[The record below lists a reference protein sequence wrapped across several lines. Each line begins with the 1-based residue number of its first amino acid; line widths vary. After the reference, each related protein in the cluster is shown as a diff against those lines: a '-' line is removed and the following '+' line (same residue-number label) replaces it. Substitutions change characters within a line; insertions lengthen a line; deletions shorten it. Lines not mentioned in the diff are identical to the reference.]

1 MAFVFFLLYLV
12 LTYIRPFEFYPELGH
27 YRMMLVVG
35 TLGLMTTVAALPF
48 TRFTFRAKQIPLLA
62 GFALWIAL
70 SRMFALHW
78 IGGGVDALSTFSI
91 TLVLFVLAVFSLQGE
106 RALRTALTMVVL
118 LSLVLVAQAFLAVN
132 FGTFHDLL
140 VMTETQ
146 ASGLALERARGT
158 GFMKDPNDLA
168 QSLVMAIPF
177 VALWWRRG
185 SPLENLFRVV
195 IPTGILLYGVYLTH
209 SRGALIS
216 LLVILFMALLPKL
229 GAFLSGFAMT
239 GAVVSGI
246 LVLALGGRGFG
257 MDQSATNRL
266 EAWSIGL
273 QLLKQHPLS
282 GVGFGMFHDF
292 NELTAH
298 NSFVLCF
305 AELGFPGYFIW
316 TSLLAITL
324 LELNAVRKAPVNN
337 DSDLT
342 LRRLARSIQ
351 VGLFA
356 FLVSGWFLSRTYVP
370 TLYLLI
376 AFAIAVVDM
385 ARRAGKTIGPFSFPV
400 IGRHSLMAIVASIFL
415 VYLQIKIQIR

>member
-12 LTYIRPFEFYPELGH
+12 LTYIRPFEFYPELAH
-27 YRMMLVVG
+27 YRLMLVVG
-35 TLGLMTTVAALPF
+35 TVGLLVTVGSLPF
-48 TRFTFRAKQIPLLA
+48 TRFSFRAKQIPLLA

-70 SRMFALHW
+70 SRIFALHW
-78 IGGGVDALSTFSI
+78 IGGGIDALSTFSI

-106 RALRTALTMVVL
+106 RAVRTALTAVVL
-118 LSLVLVAQAFLAVN
+118 LSLVLVVQAFLAVN
-132 FGTFHDLL
+132 FGTFRNLL
-140 VMTETQ
+140 VLTETQ
-146 ASGLALERARGT
+146 ASGLVVERARGT

-168 QSLVMAIPF
+168 QSLVIAIPF

-195 IPTGILLYGVYLTH
+195 IPTGILLYGIYLTR
-209 SRGALIS
+209 SRGAVVS
-216 LLVILFMALLPKL
+216 LLVILFVTLRPKL
-229 GAFLSGFAMT
+229 GAFMSSFAVA
-239 GAVVSGI
+239 GAVIGM
-246 LVLALGGRGFG
+246 LALTIGGRGFG
-257 MDQSATNRL
+257 MDQSAANRL

-324 LELNAVRKAPVNN
+324 LE
-337 DSDLT
+337 
-342 LRRLARSIQ
+342 
-351 VGLFA
+351 
-356 FLVSGWFLSRTYVP
+356 
-370 TLYLLI
+370 
-376 AFAIAVVDM
+376 
-385 ARRAGKTIGPFSFPV
+385 
-400 IGRHSLMAIVASIFL
+400 
-415 VYLQIKIQIR
+415 